1 MIIINLTDI
10 IGWGIMIIFFA
21 IAIIYCAYETISEK
35 LKEKLKEKRKRKER
49 SK

>member
-35 LKEKLKEKRKRKER
+35 LKEKRKRKER

>member
-21 IAIIYCAYETISEK
+21 IAIIYCTYETIVEK
-35 LKEKLKEKRKRKER
+35 MKEIKKKKKREK
-49 SK
+49 